1 MYMKREGIAGENK
14 HTYMIK
20 KGGYQR
26 ISDNTFDHFKFIVSF
41 FCYNNQSKIMS
52 LIPSIPFLG
61 CIFEIMDA
69 KMYLVTKKHNHFKSH
84 SDAPP
89 D

>member
-14 HTYMIK
+14 HTYMNK

-41 FCYNNQSKIMS
+41 FFVTTINQKLCLLYHLSLSLDVSSK
-52 LIPSIPFLG
+52 
-61 CIFEIMDA
+61 
-69 KMYLVTKKHNHFKSH
+69 
-84 SDAPP
+84 
-89 D
+89 